1 MYIHSFVYVPTQE
14 CTYVSTFVYI
24 CTHTRV
30 YIYSFVYVHTH
41 SRRYIHFFHIR
52 MYIYRRY
59 IGLCVHTYVLM
70 HNVHTH
76 MHVHRFVCTYVCT
89 HAQCT
94 YTHACTYVQML
105 LHTDLRMCILYQ
117 VYDLYVRNVAMKLL
131 SDFKQNKYYL
141 VVSKVLLYV
150 QYIACLYVNCGN
162 SVIIRSQ
169 VSNNK
174 NQSTDWSR
182 RFIESTY
189 NVARSSDL
197 RSNEK
202 LQVSLIM

>member
-1 MYIHSFVYVPTQE
+1 M
-14 CTYVSTFVYI
+14 
-24 CTHTRV
+24 
-30 YIYSFVYVHTH
+30 
-41 SRRYIHFFHIR
+41 
-52 MYIYRRY
+52 
-59 IGLCVHTYVLM
+59 
-70 HNVHTH
+70 
-76 MHVHRFVCTYVCT
+76 CTYVCT
-89 HAQCT
+89 RAQCT
-94 YTHACTYVQML
+94 YTHVCTYVQMF
-105 LHTDLRMCILYQ
+105 LHIDLSMDILYQ
-117 VYDLYVRNVAMKLL
+117 VYDLYVRNVVMELL

-150 QYIACLYVNCGN
+150 QYIACLYVNCGD

-174 NQSTDWSR
+174 NQSTDWSG
-182 RFIESTY
+182 RFIECTY